1 MIDMKKFVIFY
12 FVLSSSLASAQ
23 TVLVKQETQKI
34 KGVNLYGFTT
44 NIEAPAPEVSS
55 ALVRY
60 LKTYGKPK
68 IQDNQ
73 ITLSETTLSGQV
85 YTKALFASSEVKGNG
100 TKAWMGINLKEWAAD
115 SSVVLSQL
123 EGMVKQFGVNFYRDK
138 IQAQIDE
145 AQKAVDIVDK
155 QQQRTLN
162 EQQNIQQRIE
172 SNKREHQQLLKAI
185 QKNRAD
191 SAALVIRLQQNKA
204 STDSLKVV
212 SEKVKQAL
220 IFQRERQSKVN

>member
-1 MIDMKKFVIFY
+1 MKKFVIFY
-12 FVLSSSLASAQ
+12 FVLSSSFLFAQ
-23 TVLVKQETQKI
+23 TVLVKQENQKI
-34 KGVNLYGFTT
+34 KGESLYGFATT
-44 NIEAPAPEVSS
+44 IEAPASEVSN

-68 IQDNQ
+68 VQDNQ
-73 ITLSETTLSGQV
+73 ITVSETTFSGQA
-85 YTKALFASSEVKGNG
+85 YTKALIASSELKGNS

-123 EGMVKQFGVNFYRDK
+123 EDMVKQFGVNFYRDK

-172 SNKREHQQLLKAI
+172 SNKREHQQLVKAI

-191 SAALVIRLQQNKA
+191 SAALVIRLQVNKA
-204 STDSLKVV
+204 SNDSLKVV